1 MSDDIKSDSE
11 SPDSLEDAWRL
22 AESAPDDA
30 DEANAWPSD
39 DLEAAY
45 LKALEASAAV
55 EWQLDHEAPQSDASG
70 DDSHSDGAAAE
81 ASTDDGSVAQ
91 SDMADVSGT
100 VASADIA
107 VPQTRVT
114 AEQVIEAA
122 LFVGGQPLTSRK
134 LCQMLRGDY
143 DLDAIEQ
150 AIDDLNLRYAE
161 QSRPYE
167 IRLGE
172 GGYRMTLRDEYE
184 RLRHRVYGIGPR
196 EVKLSQDVL
205 EVLALVAYRQPI
217 TQAQIEELGKAG
229 PGPALRQ
236 LLRRELISLNRDA
249 EDRKRVTYCTTRRFL
264 TLFGLG
270 SLDDLPQ
277 ASELAF
283 K

>member
-1 MSDDIKSDSE
+1 MSDEIKSDSE
-11 SPDSLEDAWRL
+11 SEDSLEDAWRL
-22 AESAPDDA
+22 AESTPA
-30 DEANAWPSD
+30 DEADEADAWPSD

-55 EWQLDHEAPQSDASG
+55 EWQLDHEAPQNDAG
-70 DDSHSDGAAAE
+70 EDDSHSEATVAAAS
-81 ASTDDGSVAQ
+81 AGDGSATPPVPAA
-91 SDMADVSGT
+91 SEAVT
-100 VASADIA
+100 SADIA
-107 VPQTRVT
+107 VTPARVT

-150 AIDDLNLRYAE
+150 AIDDLNRRYAE
-161 QSRPYE
+161 QLRPYE

-217 TQAQIEELGKAG
+217 TQTQIEELGKAG

-270 SLDDLPQ
+270 SLNDLPQ

>member
-1 MSDDIKSDSE
+1 VSDDIKSDSE
-11 SPDSLEDAWRL
+11 SDDSPEDAWRL
-22 AESAPDDA
+22 TESAPDDT
-30 DEANAWPSD
+30 DEADSWPSD

-55 EWQLDHEAPQSDASG
+55 EWQLDHEAPQNDASE
-70 DDSHSDGAAAE
+70 DDSHAEAADAAASADGDSATLSVPATSE
-81 ASTDDGSVAQ
+81 AV
-91 SDMADVSGT
+91 T
-100 VASADIA
+100 VADIA

-122 LFVGGQPLTSRK
+122 LFVGGQPLTSRR

-150 AIDDLNLRYAE
+150 AIDDLNLRYQE

-217 TQAQIEELGKAG
+217 TQAQIEELGKSG

-236 LLRRELISLNRDA
+236 LLRRELISLERDA
-249 EDRKRVTYCTTRRFL
+249 EDRKRVTYSTTRRFL